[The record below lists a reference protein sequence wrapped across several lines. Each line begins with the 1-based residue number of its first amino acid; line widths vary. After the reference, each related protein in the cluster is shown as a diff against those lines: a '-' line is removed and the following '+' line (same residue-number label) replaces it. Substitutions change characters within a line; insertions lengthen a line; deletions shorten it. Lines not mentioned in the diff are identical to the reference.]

1 MSQSINLLLKK
12 EGRPLALAL
21 RTQGERV
28 VAAIFAANEVVSHA
42 RPLAPPSVPGNP
54 APDRWSAAK
63 ATNTMLNGSL
73 ESCRLTGDVHLGD
86 EKLDQM
92 GL

>member
-28 VAAIFAANEVVSHA
+28 VAAIFAANEVVSDA
-42 RPLAPPSVPGNP
+42 RPRAPRSVPGNP